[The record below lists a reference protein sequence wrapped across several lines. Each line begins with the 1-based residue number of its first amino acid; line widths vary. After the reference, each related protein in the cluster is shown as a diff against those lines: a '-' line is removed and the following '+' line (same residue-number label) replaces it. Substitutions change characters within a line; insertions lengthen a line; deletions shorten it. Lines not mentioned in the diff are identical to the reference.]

1 MRTALFVLM
10 MLAFAVPA
18 NAQMTSAMLARLCSQ
33 EGKPGRAMCET
44 YIAGL
49 AEGMLAQKTLL
60 CDTVFDCGPAIEKE
74 GTFCLPEHTVT
85 FEQMAEIWQCTMEVW
100 KLSPC
105 WSNLSLS
112 SPFATPTEK
121 GTSWTSILIS
131 IKLNNSVTIPTAMSM
146 ARSARTISGLI
157 VVYTIK
163 CIVMLA
169 NRFGSLPK
177 EPSSTI

>member
-1 MRTALFVLM
+1 MVRADNGIRGCGDNGKGIKLCVGVGVCPGVEEPCQRHDVFVFP
-10 MLAFAVPA
+10 AEAVPG
-18 NAQMTSAMLARLCSQ
+18 MRRFGKMFFIRLKKM
-33 EGKPGRAMCET
+33 G
-44 YIAGL
+44 
-49 AEGMLAQKTLL
+49 
-60 CDTVFDCGPAIEKE
+60 
-74 GTFCLPEHTVT
+74 
-85 FEQMAEIWQCTMEVW
+85 QCTMEVW

-163 CIVMLA
+163 CIAMLA

>member
-1 MRTALFVLM
+1 MEFFRRDDGFVY
-10 MLAFAVPA
+10 AIVIIYIGCQEAGIHIF
-18 NAQMTSAMLARLCSQ
+18 SQ
-33 EGKPGRAMCET
+33 E
-44 YIAGL
+44 
-49 AEGMLAQKTLL
+49 LL
-60 CDTVFDCGPAIEKE
+60 DG
-74 GTFCLPEHTVT
+74 
-85 FEQMAEIWQCTMEVW
+85 QCTMEVW

-131 IKLNNSVTIPTAMSM
+131 IKLNNSVTIPTAMSRV
-146 ARSARTISGLI
+146 RSARTISGLI

-177 EPSSTI
+177 EHSSTI